1 MSIYILLL
9 TINYRYYYS
18 TLIGAVKFLYH
29 LRGKQLEEFT
39 SPESHKQS
47 IIYHPPISGSLSSNY
62 VEIQSEKQSMYYF
75 IVFIFWYSKKGLSRS
90 LKIISDRQL
99 VTESPR

>member
-1 MSIYILLL
+1 MF
-9 TINYRYYYS
+9 RYYYS

-47 IIYHPPISGSLSSNY
+47 IIYHPPISGSLNNDY
-62 VEIQSEKQSMYYF
+62 VEMQSEKQLMY
-75 IVFIFWYSKKGLSRS
+75 IFKYIYLSYSKKGLSRS
-90 LKIISDRQL
+90 LKIISERQ
-99 VTESPR
+99 VVGESPR